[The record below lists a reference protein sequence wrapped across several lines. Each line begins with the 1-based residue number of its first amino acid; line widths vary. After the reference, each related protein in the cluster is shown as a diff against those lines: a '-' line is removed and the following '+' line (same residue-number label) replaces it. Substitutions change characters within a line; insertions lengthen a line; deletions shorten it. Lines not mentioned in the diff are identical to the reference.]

1 MLLHKVKMSGIVD
14 QLSIKFVRM
23 KSAYLRIIG
32 IAIVVW
38 GSSCMKLDEYP
49 DEPKISLENFSTADS
64 GATLLLNFT
73 DGDGNFGLE
82 QTDTTGVFSNCKNRY
97 NIFCEYYE
105 KQNNVWQH
113 IELDPCLDP
122 DIIPFYYRAP
132 FASPLG
138 QYKAQKGSIELFI
151 NPLYYLPSAFDT
163 CKFQITIM
171 DRDLNLSNTVWTPEY
186 LKPS

>member
-1 MLLHKVKMSGIVD
+1 MLLHKVKKSRIVD

-23 KSAYLRIIG
+23 KSAYLHIIG

-49 DEPKISLENFSTADS
+49 NEPKISLENFSTADS

-171 DRDLNLSNTVWTPEY
+171 DRALNLSNTVWTPEY

>member
-1 MLLHKVKMSGIVD
+1 
-14 QLSIKFVRM
+14 M
-23 KSAYLRIIG
+23 KSATLLIFAWAMIFG
-32 IAIVVW
+32 I
-38 GSSCMKLDEYP
+38 SSCMQLDEYP
-49 DEPKISLENFSTADS
+49 DEPKITLESFSTADS
-64 GATLLLNFT
+64 GATLVLNFT

-82 QTDTTGVFSNCKNRY
+82 QTDTSGVFSNCRNRY

-105 KQNNVWQH
+105 KQNNVWEH
-113 IELDPCLDP
+113 VELDPCLDP

-163 CKFQITIM
+163 CKFQITVM
-171 DRDLNLSNTVWTPEY
+171 DRDLNLSNTVWTSAF
-186 LKPS
+186 LKP